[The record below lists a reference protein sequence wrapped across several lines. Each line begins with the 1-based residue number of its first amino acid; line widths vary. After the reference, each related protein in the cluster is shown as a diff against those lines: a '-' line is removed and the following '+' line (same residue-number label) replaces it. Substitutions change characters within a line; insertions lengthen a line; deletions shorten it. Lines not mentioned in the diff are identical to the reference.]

1 MENHIKEGNER
12 RLEIISGGMI
22 MDRDE
27 IVCNCMGI
35 TAGEIREAIEKGAK
49 TVEDIQEA
57 TERVIEY
64 WQIGSSNKFLREMSA
79 FINSITGPVL
89 IY

>member
-57 TERVIEY
+57 TGAGTVCGGCISDIE
-64 WQIGSSNKFLREMSA
+64 KLLKEKE
-79 FINSITGPVL
+79 
-89 IY
+89 

>member
-27 IVCNCMGI
+27 IV
-35 TAGEIREAIEKGAK
+35 
-49 TVEDIQEA
+49 TV
-57 TERVIEY
+57 
-64 WQIGSSNKFLREMSA
+64 WG
-79 FINSITGPVL
+79 
-89 IY
+89 

>member
-27 IVCNCMGI
+27 IVCNCMGV
-35 TAGEIREAIEKGAK
+35 TAGEIQDAIEAGAR
-49 TVEDIQEA
+49 TVEEIQENTGA
-57 TERVIEY
+57 GTVCGGCIDEIR
-64 WQIGSSNKFLREMSA
+64 QILEQTN
-79 FINSITGPVL
+79 
-89 IY
+89 